1 VTLLDMRAG
10 MDTTRAQ
17 VVQVFGEM
25 RPHHTHIFAILIMP
39 QYGYDEIVGQHSSCR
54 SIVDS
59 CDQSDCSG

>member
-1 VTLLDMRAG
+1 MTLLYMRAG

-17 VVQVFGEM
+17 VMQVFGEM
-25 RPHHTHIFAILIMP
+25 RPHHTHILVMP